1 MVLLIRRSSSS
12 KITESKETVLKN
24 LKQYDDNKVYASNIG
39 DLFLGSLATVCKA
52 TSRVYY
58 ITDGTFQ
65 NNVFIPLKNESK
77 VAVEV
82 CFVNGHTDLVIQK
95 EVVFEI
101 KVEDSLSVTSP
112 KPTTDKSLCE
122 E

>member
-1 MVLLIRRSSSS
+1 M
-12 KITESKETVLKN
+12 KN

-39 DLFLGSLATVCKA
+39 DLILGSLATVSKA

-82 CFVNGHTDLVIQK
+82 CFVNGHPDLVIQK

-101 KVEDSLSVTSP
+101 KVEDLLSVTSP
-112 KPTTDKSLCE
+112 KPTADKSLCE